1 LKTLLRI
8 SSVIDAITDRLSG
21 LISIIVVLAILAG
34 FLNAALRYLG
44 QWLQR
49 TLISNE
55 LIQTQ
60 WYLFSLLF
68 LIGFPYL
75 LRHNVNVRVDFF
87 YSRWGPRQ
95 RALVDFLGTL
105 LFLIPF
111 CLLAIYVSVGPVLT
125 SWGRLPDG
133 SWGPW
138 EVSSDA
144 GGLPLAPLKS
154 LIIVG
159 FFGLLVQ
166 AISQLIKYAAVLLGY
181 HEADEAVMVAETEQ
195 AMAEEMAREMREEL
209 EHEAVARR

>member
-1 LKTLLRI
+1 MKALLRVA
-8 SSVIDAITDRLSG
+8 SFIDSITDRLSG
-21 LISIIVVLAILAG
+21 LISIIVVLAVLAG

-44 QWLQR
+44 QALQR

-55 LIQTQ
+55 LIQLQ

-75 LRHNVNVRVDFF
+75 LKHNVNVRVDFF

-105 LFLIPF
+105 LFLLPF
-111 CLLAIYVSVGPVLT
+111 CLLAIYVSIGPVLT

-166 AISQLIKYAAVLLGY
+166 AISQLIKYVAVLLGY
-181 HEADEAVMVAETEQ
+181 HEADQAVMVAETDQ
-195 AMAEEMAREMREEL
+195 MMADEMVREMREEL
-209 EHEAVARR
+209 EHEAMAR